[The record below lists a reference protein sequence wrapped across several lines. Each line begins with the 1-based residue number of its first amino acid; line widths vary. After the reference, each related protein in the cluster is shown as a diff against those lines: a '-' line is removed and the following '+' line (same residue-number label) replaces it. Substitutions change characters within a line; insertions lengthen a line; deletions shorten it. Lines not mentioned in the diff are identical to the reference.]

1 MLVQIAQ
8 IQAFFL
14 AMVEM
19 EMDLSRP
26 EKSDILKSLQ
36 LFVPPQKFSF
46 KKKKSP
52 EIEGQWRFPWRFSLH
67 SSFGKKK
74 DLFYFICRVFCL
86 HTHLCTL
93 CILSDCRSS
102 RTEDGCKL
110 PCGWWELSLGSLKAQ
125 PVNCVHVLLTT
136 EPLSNSTLY

>member
-26 EKSDILKSLQ
+26 EKSDILKRLQ

-52 EIEGQWRFPWRFSLH
+52 EIEGQWRFP
-67 SSFGKKK
+67 
-74 DLFYFICRVFCL
+74 
-86 HTHLCTL
+86 
-93 CILSDCRSS
+93 
-102 RTEDGCKL
+102 
-110 PCGWWELSLGSLKAQ
+110 
-125 PVNCVHVLLTT
+125 
-136 EPLSNSTLY
+136 

>member
-36 LFVPPQKFSF
+36 LFFPLKSSVS
-46 KKKKSP
+46 KKKSP
-52 EIEGQWRFPWRFSLH
+52 EIEGQWRFP
-67 SSFGKKK
+67 
-74 DLFYFICRVFCL
+74 
-86 HTHLCTL
+86 
-93 CILSDCRSS
+93 
-102 RTEDGCKL
+102 
-110 PCGWWELSLGSLKAQ
+110 
-125 PVNCVHVLLTT
+125 
-136 EPLSNSTLY
+136 

>member
-36 LFVPPQKFSF
+36 LFFPPQKFSF
-46 KKKKSP
+46 KKKISRNRRAM
-52 EIEGQWRFPWRFSLH
+52 EISMKIFIALFFW
-67 SSFGKKK
+67 KKK
-74 DLFYFICRVFCL
+74 RFILFYL
-86 HTHLCTL
+86 
-93 CILSDCRSS
+93 
-102 RTEDGCKL
+102 
-110 PCGWWELSLGSLKAQ
+110 
-125 PVNCVHVLLTT
+125 
-136 EPLSNSTLY
+136 